1 MSPVRGEPITLG
13 RPSPVGGEREKG
25 RHVLTQRRERPQRPR
40 TVKLTESIARSI
52 VDDIIE
58 HDRQPGAPLLPEA
71 QMAAAYAVSRAT
83 IREALRVLET
93 NGLVRLR
100 PGRFGGPEVGNA
112 DPVAFGRSLTW
123 FLQMRRTRFWELLEA
138 RVIMEPMMAALAASR
153 PRPDSMAAI
162 RVLADA
168 HRTLDT
174 GHASSYLKATQE
186 FHGVIA
192 GLSGNGVLDLFGRAL
207 TEIYTER
214 VITVEAPPARRE
226 AVIAE
231 HEAVAA
237 AILAGDPS
245 QAEERMR
252 QHMLELAGGFERQYG
267 AMRNEIVGWW

>member
-1 MSPVRGEPITLG
+1 
-13 RPSPVGGEREKG
+13 
-25 RHVLTQRRERPQRPR
+25 
-40 TVKLTESIARSI
+40 VKLTESIARSI
-52 VDDIIE
+52 VDDIID
-58 HDRQPGAPLLPEA
+58 HDRQPGTLLLPEA
-71 QMAAAYAVSRAT
+71 AMAEAYAVSRAT

-100 PGRFGGPEVGNA
+100 PGRFGGPEVGDA

-153 PRPDSMAAI
+153 PRPDSLAAI
-162 RVLADA
+162 RSLADA

-174 GHASSYLKATQE
+174 SNATSYLKATQE

-226 AVIAE
+226 AVVAE

-237 AILAGDPS
+237 AILAGDPAL
-245 QAEERMR
+245 AEEQMR
-252 QHMLELAGGFERQYG
+252 LHMVELASGFERQY
-267 AMRNEIVGWW
+267 AALHNELVGWW